1 MVNRYGK
8 IPINGGGKM
17 SISRIAIGF
26 CEWLN
31 NISPRSQEEN
41 KVIQYGMELLLDNII
56 KFIII
61 LLIGIVLGR
70 GIDTFLVLSVFC
82 GLRLQAGGIHAKTGL
97 GCGFSLLLVWAIS
110 ILGDIFFDISTVFLL
125 YIYIVSALVILCCVP
140 RTMNIE
146 YFSSQDKLR
155 KKLYSIIVLTFIM
168 VVAFIKPPFRELL
181 VCPVIL
187 EVITLLPKNKI
198 NTKGENI

>member
-1 MVNRYGK
+1 
-8 IPINGGGKM
+8 M

-26 CEWLN
+26 CDWLN

-56 KFIII
+56 KFIVI

-70 GIDTFLVLSVFC
+70 GLDTFLVLSVFC

-110 ILGDIFFDISTVFLL
+110 ILGDIFLDIRAVFLL
-125 YIYIVSALVILCCVP
+125 YIYIVSALVILCCAP
-140 RTMNIE
+140 RTINIE
-146 YFSSQDKLR
+146 YFNSQDKIR
-155 KKLYSIIVLTFIM
+155 KKLYSIIVLTIIM
-168 VVAFIKPPFRELL
+168 VIAFLNPSVRVLL

-187 EVITLLPKNKI
+187 EVITLLPKNKT
-198 NTKGENI
+198 NVKGENI